1 MALKWFKFYPQTWI
15 TGRIM
20 LESHTVKGVF
30 IDCCNLLF
38 TRECDVDE
46 EMLREY
52 IRNDKAID
60 RLFKRGFMR
69 IKNDQVIIDWICEEV
84 QGAQIR
90 SDKAKSGANARWSS
104 NANAMP
110 KHSPS
115 NAKRKEQKKTEQ
127 KFIKPTEKEV
137 ADYFKENGKPVSRA
151 SEFYLYYDSQGW
163 IKKNGLEVKNWKSTA
178 RTWWKMDEKS
188 KPNYKFA

>member
-1 MALKWFKFYPQTWI
+1 M
-15 TGRIM
+15 M
-20 LESHTVKGVF
+20 ESHTVKGVF

-52 IRNDKAID
+52 IRNDKAMVEGAVNRTKIAQEKA
-60 RLFKRGFMR
+60 RKRWNG
-69 IKNDQVIIDWICEEV
+69 
-84 QGAQIR
+84 
-90 SDKAKSGANARWSS
+90 NATAMQQHS
-104 NANAMP
+104 N
-110 KHSPS
+110 S
-115 NAKRKEQKKTEQ
+115 NAKRKEEKKTQQ

-151 SEFYLYYDSQGW
+151 SEFYLYYDSSQGW

-178 RTWWKMDEKS
+178 RTWWKMEEKS